1 MNLSDFDY
9 HLPPDLIAQEPAT
22 PRDHSRLLVYER
34 VSGRITDDYFYN
46 LPGHLMPGTTLV
58 MNNSRVE
65 KARLLFG
72 NTEVF
77 ILRQFGTDT
86 VEALVRPGRKFRPG
100 RTTAL
105 TDDISVETLAV
116 EDDGTRRIRFSLSLD
131 DPRIDPFRFTPFPPY
146 IRQNEDLASRYQTV
160 IARHDGSKAAPT
172 AGLHFTDELLSRL
185 AAMGIPKAEI
195 TLHVGL
201 GTFAPVK
208 TENVDEHRLHEEWYQ
223 ISRDAADQLN
233 SASHITAVGTTTAR
247 VLESAAKANAPGSA
261 NNLIRES
268 SHGSGSESAPQTARP
283 EDQLRSAG
291 HNSSRKFDTQTNT
304 SGDLSPLTGRH
315 FEPCEGSTDIFIRP
329 GYRFRGLDQLI
340 TNFHLPKSTLLMMI
354 AALMGYEEMRQVYDH
369 AIREKYRFYSF
380 GDAMLIK

>member
-34 VSGRITDDYFYN
+34 ASGRITDDYFYN
-46 LPGHLMPGTTLV
+46 LPGHLMPCTTLV

-86 VEALVRPGRKFRPG
+86 VEALVRPGRKFRQG

-105 TDDISVETLAV
+105 TDDISAETLAV
-116 EDDGTRRIRFSLSLD
+116 EEDGTRRIRFSMSLD

-172 AGLHFTDELLSRL
+172 AGLHFTGELLGRL

-208 TENVDEHRLHEEWYQ
+208 TENVDEHRLHEERYL

-233 SASHITAVGTTTAR
+233 SAAHITAVGTTTAR
-247 VLESAAKANAPGSA
+247 VLESAVICDEPADKIMG
-261 NNLIRES
+261 
-268 SHGSGSESAPQTARP
+268 GRP
-283 EDQLRSAG
+283 SFRTLRGIHRHLHQAG
-291 HNSSRKFDTQTNT
+291 
-304 SGDLSPLTGRH
+304 
-315 FEPCEGSTDIFIRP
+315 I
-329 GYRFRGLDQLI
+329 
-340 TNFHLPKSTLLMMI
+340 
-354 AALMGYEEMRQVYDH
+354 QVSW
-369 AIREKYRFYSF
+369 A
-380 GDAMLIK
+380 